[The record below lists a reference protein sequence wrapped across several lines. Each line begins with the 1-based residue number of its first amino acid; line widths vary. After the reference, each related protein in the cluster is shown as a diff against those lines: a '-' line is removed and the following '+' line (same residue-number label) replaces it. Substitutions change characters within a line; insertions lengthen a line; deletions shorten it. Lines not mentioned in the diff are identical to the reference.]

1 MDKLDNEAEVE
12 SLIKEFNKMMLRLQP
27 NKEEAGE

>member
-12 SLIKEFNKMMLRLQP
+12 NLIKEFNKMMLRLRP

>member
-27 NKEEAGE
+27 NKEEAGD